1 MNKQRIYFV
10 IDMKCFFASVECA
23 LLGVNPFETN
33 LVVADETRGKG
44 AICLA
49 ISPKMKSLGVK
60 NRCRLYE
67 IPENIKYIIAKPKMK
82 TYIEYSADIYSIYL
96 DYFSKDD
103 IHVYSIDES
112 FIDVTDY
119 LKLYKKT
126 PVEMAKML
134 INEIAERTHI
144 PSTCGIGTNM
154 YLAKIALDITAKKS
168 PEHIGFL
175 DEEKYKKELWR
186 HKPITDFWQI
196 SYGTSRRLARMGIFD
211 MESIA
216 TCPEEL
222 LYKAFGINAELL
234 IDHAKGK
241 ESCTIADVKNYKSS
255 SKSVSFSQILFEDY
269 TFEKA
274 RLVVK
279 EMVLNGC
286 EELAKRKLSS
296 NRIFLSI
303 GYSSDEI
310 DPTGG
315 SKKMTVTTNLF
326 SLIVPVFL
334 DLFDQTTVPDRLIRK
349 ISIGFSSVCDSACEG
364 YDLFTDYEKVEK
376 EKKSTSAVLD
386 IKDKFGKNAIVRAM
400 DLEEGATAIVRNKL
414 IGGHNGE

>member
-1 MNKQRIYFV
+1 MKKERIYFC

-33 LVVADETRGKG
+33 LVVADESRGKG

-60 NRCRLYE
+60 NRCRLFE
-67 IPENIKYIIAKPKMK
+67 IPECIQYTIAKPKMK
-82 TYIEYSADIYSIYL
+82 KYIEYAADIYSIYL
-96 DYFSKDD
+96 DYISKDD

-134 INEIAERTHI
+134 INEIARKTRI
-144 PSTCGIGTNM
+144 PATCGIGTNM
-154 YLAKIALDITAKKS
+154 YLAKIALDITAKKT
-168 PEHIGFL
+168 PDHIGYL
-175 DEEKYKKELWR
+175 DEEKYKSELWK
-186 HKPITDFWQI
+186 HKPLTDFWQI
-196 SYGTSRRLARMGIFD
+196 SVGVSRRLARMGIFD
-211 MESIA
+211 MKSIA

-234 IDHAKGK
+234 IDHSKGK
-241 ESCTIADVKNYKSS
+241 ESCTIADIKEYKSNT
-255 SKSVSFSQILFEDY
+255 KSVSFSQILFEDY
-269 TFEKA
+269 PYDKA

-286 EELAKRKLSS
+286 EELAKR
-296 NRIFLSI
+296 RISTSKVFLSV
-303 GYSSDEI
+303 GYSSDEFE
-310 DPTGG
+310 PTGG
-315 SKKMTVTTNLF
+315 SEKLNVTTNLF
-326 SLIVPVFL
+326 SMILPAFL
-334 DLFDQTTVPDRLIRK
+334 DIFDKTTLPDRLIRK
-349 ISIGFSSVCDSACEG
+349 LSIGFSSVCASDCEG
-364 YDLFTDYEKVEK
+364 YDLFTDYDSVEK
-376 EKKSTSAVLD
+376 EKKSTAAVLN

-400 DLEEGATAIVRNKL
+400 DLEDGATAMARNKL